1 MNTLHVPTISL
12 LPIHIA
18 NQIAAGEVV
27 ERPASVVKELL
38 ENSLDAGATS
48 IEVEIEKGGI
58 HLIKIHD
65 NGHGIRHDELALALS
80 RHATSK
86 IKRLEDLNQITSLG
100 FRGEALTSIAS
111 VSRLILYSRFHQA
124 ENGYCIRLKEQEN
137 SPIIE
142 PIPHPIGTTVE
153 VRDLFYN
160 VPARRKFLRTEKT
173 EFTHIYEMLKRLALS
188 RFSVHFSLKHNQK
201 LLFNLRIASD
211 EIQQL
216 QRISVLC
223 GQEITTNL
231 LSIKQN
237 SEDLQLTGWI
247 SHPTHSRGQ
256 PDMQYFFVNGRS
268 IRDKLINHA
277 IKQAYQDVLHHQR
290 HPCYFLFLQVNP
302 ENIDVNVHPTKN
314 EIRFAESQSIHR
326 FIVKTL
332 QNHLAKPLLSNQ
344 TTVEQSDNV
353 PSEQPPVIVKNHL
366 PFNQHDY
373 PKPTPTRPQQIQ
385 ETIQLYQA
393 LAVPKV
399 LHPESNSEP
408 KQIVI
413 SQETEKLGYALAQL
427 HNIYILAENKEG
439 LLLVDMHAAHERILY
454 EKMKLALQNQSLQA
468 QKLLMPLSVSITVQE
483 SEVIELDLFSQ
494 FAFDLQLIS
503 PELLIVHQ
511 IPALLHQVNISLL
524 IKDVLADLLHL
535 GVTNRLQI
543 TNDAILATLACH
555 SAVRINRQL
564 SLTEMNQLLR
574 EMEQVQRSDQCNHG
588 RPTWVQLTI
597 KELNQLFLRGR

>member
-48 IEVEIEKGGI
+48 IEIDIERGGI

-65 NGHGIRHDELALALS
+65 NGHGIRHDELTLALS

-111 VSRLILYSRFHQA
+111 VSRLILYSHFHQA

-137 SPIIE
+137 IPIIE
-142 PIPHPIGTTVE
+142 PVSHPMGTTVE

-216 QRISVLC
+216 QRISTLC
-223 GQEITTNL
+223 GQEITTSL
-231 LSIKQN
+231 LPIKQN
-237 SEDLQLTGWI
+237 TEDLQLTGWI

-314 EIRFAESQSIHR
+314 EIRFAESQLIHR

-344 TTVEQSDNV
+344 STIKQSDNIA
-353 PSEQPPVIVKNHL
+353 SETPPVITKNDS
-366 PFNQHDY
+366 PFNQLPHDY
-373 PKPTPTRPQQIQ
+373 PKPTPVRSQQVQ

-393 LAVPKV
+393 LAVPKTP
-399 LHPESNSEP
+399 HPEPE
-408 KQIVI
+408 QIVI

-454 EKMKLALQNQSLQA
+454 EKMKSALQNQSLQV

-524 IKDVLADLLHL
+524 IKDILADLLHL
-535 GVTNRLQI
+535 GVTNRLQV

-588 RPTWVQLTI
+588 RPTWVQLTN
-597 KELNQLFLRGR
+597 KELNQLLLRGR